1 MSLVVTSEP
10 HDGATVVRLRGDI
23 DMNTCGRLRTA
34 VEGLFAEPG
43 GDVVLDLGQ
52 VGFLDSSGLGTLI
65 GLQKRA
71 NQEQRRLVLSHLT
84 PGIRKVFD
92 VTRLSDAFT
101 IAAED
106 GAPPTT

>member
-10 HDGATVVRLRGDI
+10 HEGSTVVRLRGDI
-23 DMNTCGRLRTA
+23 DMNTCGQLRTA
-34 VEGLFAEPG
+34 VEGLLAAPG
-43 GDVVLDLGQ
+43 EDVVLDFGQ

-71 NQEQRRLVLSHLT
+71 MQERRSLVLSSLT
-84 PGIRKVFD
+84 PQIRKVFD

-101 IAAED
+101 ILPD
-106 GAPPTT
+106 APA